1 MKVTKLFPGYT
12 KIVIGGYLLILFVSL
27 LMSGCTPKED
37 QLVQGELV
45 EPTKLA
51 TRAPTVTEILI
62 NPTNTTTPI
71 SIQTSES
78 TVTLTSSPVPTSTPS
93 QTPTAIMVATLTLA
107 ERQVLFRELMAA
119 NGDCDLPCWWGVELG
134 ESLDSVNQRFFDLG
148 MPWLMIKESNQVD
161 SDRMGVLNVGYID
174 EDEIHAS
181 YRLRVYTEF
190 HELHNAVDYIYIQ
203 VDRPN
208 SIQGQ
213 QEFIRDWEQY
223 YLSSFLQRYG
233 KPTQVY
239 FRIRSVADPM
249 DPPQFSTSLLY
260 LEEGLAITYHIKGAW
275 LHDQD
280 AQAELCLDIENVQ
293 AIELSLFNPEGF
305 DRWGYQFAP
314 YHDELYEPLT
324 WEAEFGI
331 ALDTF
336 YETYQ
341 QPENLNC
348 LVLSPG

>member
-1 MKVTKLFPGYT
+1 MKVTKLFPGNT
-12 KIVIGGYLLILFVSL
+12 KMVIGGYLLTLFVSL
-27 LMSGCTPKED
+27 LISGCTPKEA
-37 QLVQGELV
+37 QLIQGEYV

-51 TRAPTVTEILI
+51 TRVPTVTEILT
-62 NPTNTTTPI
+62 NPTNTITPI

-78 TVTLTSSPVPTSTPS
+78 TMTLTPSPVSTSTPS
-93 QTPTAIMVATLTLA
+93 QTPTTIPVATLTFA
-107 ERQVLFRELMAA
+107 ERQVLFREFMAT
-119 NGDCDLPCWWGVELG
+119 NEDCDLPCWWGVELG
-134 ESLDSVNQRFFDLG
+134 ESLENVNQRFSDLG
-148 MPWLMIKESNQVD
+148 MPWLVIEESNFVD
-161 SDRMGVLNVGYID
+161 SDRMGVLNAGYID
-174 EDEIHAS
+174 EDETRAS

-190 HELHNAVDYIYIQ
+190 HELRNAVDYIYIKI
-203 VDRPN
+203 DRP
-208 SIQGQ
+208 SSMEGQ

-239 FRIRSVADPM
+239 FRLRSIADPM
-249 DPPQFSTSLLY
+249 DPPQFSVSLLY
-260 LEEGLAITYHIKGAW
+260 REKGLAITYHIIGRW
-275 LHDQD
+275 LQHQD
-280 AQAELCLDIENVQ
+280 AQAEFCLDIENVQ

-324 WEAEFGI
+324 WEAEFGMP
-331 ALDTF
+331 LDTF
-336 YETYQ
+336 YETYR